1 MEKVSL
7 FSITKTGENKSK
19 LILNGHELID
29 IDGVVLEA
37 QFSLNRGQYLIFTTD
52 GCPFEEGLHLMLLD
66 QSYRILDQINI
77 SQEYNSGQLDGF
89 EIVSN
94 AILEFSFLSKNKT
107 KVVIFSEG
115 KRVLFPSLKSNVQR
129 IFNPF
134 KKQYMEII

>member
-7 FSITKTGENKSK
+7 FSITKIGENKSK
-19 LILNGHELID
+19 LILNGHESID
-29 IDGVVLEA
+29 IDGVALEA
-37 QFSLNRGQYLIFTTD
+37 QFGLDSGQYLIFTTD
-52 GCPFEEGLHLMLLD
+52 GCPFEETLHLILLD
-66 QSYRILDQINI
+66 QTYRILDQINI
-77 SQEYNSGQLDGF
+77 SQDYTSGQIDEI

-94 AILEFSFLSKNKT
+94 VVLEFSFLSKNKT

-115 KRVLFPSLKSNVQR
+115 KRVFFPLLKSNVQR